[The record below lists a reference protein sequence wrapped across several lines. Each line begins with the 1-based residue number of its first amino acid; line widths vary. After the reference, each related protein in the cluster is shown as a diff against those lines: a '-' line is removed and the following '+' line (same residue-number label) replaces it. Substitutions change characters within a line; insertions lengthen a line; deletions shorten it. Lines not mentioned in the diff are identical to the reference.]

1 MKRTHPKARAIAI
14 SAQDWSA
21 RQATLPWAMMAGFL
35 FLALAAIALAPR
47 AHAQV
52 FSSTPYVAAP
62 DPAVEQLR
70 KRVEQLE
77 ADIRKAVDRA
87 ETLGAQ
93 LSDARRVA
101 EEANNGRKKAEAD
114 LQALSERVQRLEDI
128 ATDNSTGAGAPRLA
142 QAAEGSFNLTPN
154 APAPAPVDLAS
165 LPQDEEGFFS
175 EAQGLLM
182 NGNYPGAQEAF
193 GAFLKKYPKASRA
206 SDAQYFIGE
215 SLLYQDNYP
224 DAAAAYG
231 KLIKDYPNAS
241 KGPDGLVKLARALR
255 LMDKK
260 ADACKTLELMS
271 KQFPKASATAKQLA
285 STERQRA
292 GCKA

>member
-1 MKRTHPKARAIAI
+1 MAMKRTKPRARAIAI
-14 SAQDWSA
+14 PA
-21 RQATLPWAMMAGFL
+21 RQVHLSWTLMAGFL
-35 FLALAAIALAPR
+35 ILAFAALALAPR

-52 FSSTPYVAAP
+52 FNSTPYVAAP
-62 DPAVEQLR
+62 DPAVEELR

-77 ADIRKAVDRA
+77 SDLRKAVDRS

-101 EEANNGRKKAEAD
+101 EEANAGRKKAEAD
-114 LQALSERVQRLEDI
+114 LQALSDRVQRLEDT
-128 ATDNSTGAGAPRLA
+128 AADNSAGISAPGAPRQA
-142 QAAEGSFNLTPN
+142 QAAEATINLTPAN
-154 APAPAPVDLAS
+154 STSAPVDLAS
-165 LPQDEEGFFS
+165 LPQDEAGFFDS
-175 EAQGLLM
+175 AHTLLM
-182 NGNYPGAQEAF
+182 NGDYPGAQ
-193 GAFLKKYPKASRA
+193 GAFAAYLKKYPKGSKA

-215 SLLYQDNYP
+215 SLLYQDDYP
-224 DAAAAYG
+224 NAAAAYG
-231 KLIKDYPNAS
+231 KLIKDYPNAA

-260 ADACKTLELMS
+260 TDACKTLDLMS

>member
-1 MKRTHPKARAIAI
+1 MKRTNPRARAIAI
-14 SAQDWSA
+14 PA
-21 RQATLPWAMMAGFL
+21 RQVTVPWTLMAGFL
-35 FLALAAIALAPR
+35 FLALAAIALAPH

-62 DPAVEQLR
+62 DPAVEELR

-77 ADIRKAVDRA
+77 TDLRKATDRT

-101 EEANNGRKKAEAD
+101 EEANAGRKKAEAD
-114 LQALSERVQRLEDI
+114 LEALLERVEKLEDI
-128 ATDNSTGAGAPRLA
+128 AAGNSGAAPVVA
-142 QAAEGSFNLTPN
+142 QAAEGTFNLKAGGP
-154 APAPAPVDLAS
+154 PPAPVDVAA
-165 LPQDEEGFFS
+165 LPQDEEGLFG
-175 EAQGLLM
+175 EAQSLLLG
-182 NGNYPGAQEAF
+182 GNYPAAADAF
-193 GAFLKKYPKASRA
+193 TSFLSKYPKAGKA
-206 SDAQYFIGE
+206 SDAQYYVGE
-215 SLLYQDNYP
+215 ALLYQDNYP

-231 KLIKDYPNAS
+231 KLIKNYPNAA
-241 KGPDGLVKLARALR
+241 KGPDGLVKLARSLR

-260 ADACKTLELMS
+260 ADACKTLDLMS

-292 GCKA
+292 GCKG

>member
-1 MKRTHPKARAIAI
+1 MKRTRPKARAIALP
-14 SAQDWSA
+14 A
-21 RQATLPWAMMAGFL
+21 RQVPSPWTLLAGFL
-35 FLALAAIALAPR
+35 FLAMATLALTPR

-70 KRVEQLE
+70 KRIEQLE
-77 ADIRKAVDRA
+77 ADLRKAVDRS

-93 LSDARRVA
+93 LSDARRIA
-101 EEANNGRKKAEAD
+101 EDANAGRKKAEAD
-114 LQALSERVQRLEDI
+114 LQALSERVQKLEDI
-128 ATDNSTGAGAPRLA
+128 ATDTGAGAAGAQR
-142 QAAEGSFNLTPN
+142 QAAEGTFNLTPAN
-154 APAPAPVDLAS
+154 PTSAPVDLAA
-165 LPQDEEGFFS
+165 LPQDETGFFDS
-175 EAQGLLM
+175 AHTLLM
-182 NGNYPGAQEAF
+182 NGDYPGAQDAF
-193 GAFLKKYPKASRA
+193 AAFLKKYPKAARA

-231 KLIKDYPNAS
+231 KLIKEYPNAS

-260 ADACKTLELMS
+260 ADACKTLDLMG